1 MTEKSVKEF
10 ENHNLRVLAI
20 KSFKKFVKKAK
31 QVKGDVILERLLDA
45 DEVIIDAN
53 DQFQVQNGDANLE
66 FVAVDSV

>member
-1 MTEKSVKEF
+1 MELK
-10 ENHNLRVLAI
+10 NHNLRILAA
-20 KSFKKFVKKAK
+20 KSLKKFMKKAK
-31 QVKGDVILERLLDA
+31 EVKGDVILERLLDA